1 MVAPGGT
8 EPVPGSL
15 ASLAGTARG
24 QAGAENFPVA
34 LKVLP
39 RVPRGRLLALYDF
52 ARFVDDVGDAEYEV
66 DGHPATTA
74 DRLRLLDLVAAD
86 LDAEHPRLAPV
97 AGLTPMRTA
106 GVPARPFHDLVEANR
121 VDQAVTTYATF
132 GDLVG
137 YCRLSADPVGRVV
150 LHVAGA
156 ATAERL
162 AWSDDVCTALQVLE
176 HCQDVTEDAGKGRV
190 YLPQADLARG
200 DEQQAVAVNVERSE
214 ALLRSGR
221 PLVRSLSGWA
231 RLAVAGFV
239 AGGLATADALR
250 AAHFR
255 TTGPTVTPGQATTA
269 KHAAA
274 LLIGRG

>member
-1 MVAPGGT
+1 MVAPGGA
-8 EPVPGSL
+8 ELVPGPL
-15 ASLAGTARG
+15 ASLAGTARA

-39 RVPRGRLLALYDF
+39 RGPRERLLALYDF
-52 ARFVDDVGDAEYEV
+52 ARFVDDVGDADYEV
-66 DGHPATTA
+66 DGRPATAA
-74 DRLRLLDLVAAD
+74 DRLALLDVVDAD

-97 AGLTPMRTA
+97 AGLAPMRA
-106 GVPARPFHDLVEANR
+106 DGVPARPFHDLVEANR

-132 GDLVG
+132 PDLVG

-156 ATAERL
+156 ATAERI

-176 HCQDVTEDAGKGRV
+176 HCQDVTEDAAQGRV
-190 YLPQADLARG
+190 YLPQADLARS
-200 DEQQAVAVNVERSE
+200 DETAAVAVNVDRAQ
-214 ALLRSGR
+214 ALLRSGP

-250 AAHFR
+250 EAGFR
-255 TTGPTVTPGQATTA
+255 TTGPTVTPGTAATA
-269 KHAAA
+269 KHAVK
-274 LLIGRG
+274 LLVGRG